1 MTTFDRFDAVTLDA
15 LVAEASLLT
24 RVDRKYVVPHADLE
38 RVIAAL
44 DPRTRVLEIDSA
56 RDFAYESVYFD
67 TPDLLSFRMAAQPRR
82 RRFKLRTRN
91 YLDTGT
97 SYLEIK
103 TRGARGTTVK
113 DRDEYDL
120 RDRERLTDDAR
131 DDVADAF
138 ATIGVAAERADELG
152 ATLLTR
158 YRRATLLAPDGCG
171 RATVDTAL
179 EWIEPDGHGFA
190 LPGTAIVETKSGAQ
204 PSGVDRALWRAGH
217 RPATVSKYAT
227 GLAAL
232 HPSLPRN
239 RWARLLRGPFDASH
253 RASPSRSQPSSRPST
268 PSTHPTPTQKP
279 TSATPKEDLT
289 CPIPSRSA
297 AA

>member
-1 MTTFDRFDAVTLDA
+1 MTGLDRFDAVALDA

-24 RVDRKYVVPHADLE
+24 RVDRKYVVPQADLE

-44 DPRTRVLEIDSA
+44 DPRTRVLEIDGA

-82 RRFKLRTRN
+82 RRFKLRTRS

-120 RDRERLTDDAR
+120 HDRDRLTDDAR

-171 RATVDTAL
+171 RATVDTGL

-190 LPGTAIVETKSGAQ
+190 LPATAIVETKSGAQ

-232 HPSLPRN
+232 HPALPRN
-239 RWARLLRGPFDASH
+239 RWARLLRGPFDTTH
-253 RASPSRSQPSSRPST
+253 RAAPSRNQPSFRT
-268 PSTHPTPTQKP
+268 PAGSTPTQKP
-279 TSATPKEDLT
+279 TITTPKEDAT
-289 CPIPSRSA
+289 CPVTSRSA